1 MSPHMRPI
9 GNCLFA
15 EAQDLARLFPFDHEV
30 SRNNFVHNAQ
40 HDGDQMTTAL
50 ARKDFRAASESTSY
64 SPVTEKLRALIVD
77 DDRTLREGC
86 ACVLRSEGFLVEVTA
101 RGDEAI
107 ELVRRQRFDIM
118 FVDVYMTPVS
128 GIDVLKMVMATAPNT
143 LVVLMTGN
151 PSVDSSIEAMEIGAW
166 EYLSKPYSGTQ
177 LQLLLGRAAHTVSA
191 RRQSEA
197 PTLDTQDAT
206 MGGLLVGTSP
216 AFKRATDLAKKAAP
230 TNAAVMIVGETGTGK
245 EILAQFIHQHSR
257 RSRRR
262 LVPINCAAIPEQL
275 LESEMF
281 GHRKGAFTGADRE
294 KMGLLELADGGTLFL
309 DELSE
314 MSMPLQAK
322 MLRVLQDG
330 IVRRVGSEHEDAVV
344 DVRFVSATNRDPREA
359 IRSRQLREDL
369 YYRLNVVQV
378 VIPPLRE
385 RAEDIP
391 LLANHFLRV
400 FWTRHR
406 SPKDAIPEFSED
418 TLDFLVSRPWRGNV
432 RELQNFV
439 EHVTIL
445 ALPGSKIQI
454 HHLPLDQEVDL
465 NSGTNGLPSLS
476 TSDAYHVAK
485 DHVLANFEKT
495 YVTRLVA
502 RASGNMSKAAR
513 LASVDRTTLYRLL
526 ERHGF
531 RRDLSDA
538 GSVENGS
545 DSLQSTD
552 GFPVPTNFE
561 IPPA

>member
-1 MSPHMRPI
+1 M
-9 GNCLFA
+9 
-15 EAQDLARLFPFDHEV
+15 
-30 SRNNFVHNAQ
+30 
-40 HDGDQMTTAL
+40 
-50 ARKDFRAASESTSY
+50 
-64 SPVTEKLRALIVD
+64 RALIVD

-86 ACVLRSEGFLVEVTA
+86 ASVLRSEGFVVEVTA

-107 ELVRRQRFDIM
+107 EMVRRSRFDIM

-128 GIDVLKMVMATAPNT
+128 GIDVLKTVMQTAPNT

-151 PSVDSSIEAMEIGAW
+151 PSVDSSIEAMQIGAW

-177 LQLLLGRAAHTVSA
+177 LQLILGRAAHTVA
-191 RRQSEA
+191 TRRQAEGPAPETSEGA
-197 PTLDTQDAT
+197 
-206 MGGLLVGTSP
+206 GGSLVGTSA
-216 AFKRATDLAKKAAP
+216 AFRRAMDLAKKAAA

-245 EILAQFIHQHSR
+245 EVLAKYIHQHSR

-359 IRSRQLREDL
+359 IRSKMLREDL

-378 VIPPLRE
+378 IIPPLRD
-385 RAEDIP
+385 RAEDVP
-391 LLANHFLRV
+391 LLANHFLRT

-406 SPKDAIPEFSED
+406 SPKDAIPEFGDE
-418 TLDFLVSRPWRGNV
+418 TMDFLVSRPWRGNV

-445 ALPGSKIQI
+445 AQPGSKIQI
-454 HHLPLDQEVDL
+454 HQLPLDQEVDL
-465 NSGTNGLPSLS
+465 GAAITGVPSLPS
-476 TSDAYHVAK
+476 SDAYHVAK
-485 DHVLANFEKT
+485 EQVLASFEKT

-502 RASGNMSKAAR
+502 RASGNMSRAAR

-531 RRDLSDA
+531 RRDIAEPTTL
-538 GSVENGS
+538 G
-545 DSLQSTD
+545 QSTD
-552 GFPVPTNFE
+552 EVVEDMSLSGSFPRL
-561 IPPA
+561 AD

>member
-1 MSPHMRPI
+1 
-9 GNCLFA
+9 
-15 EAQDLARLFPFDHEV
+15 
-30 SRNNFVHNAQ
+30 
-40 HDGDQMTTAL
+40 MTSAL
-50 ARKDFRAASESTSY
+50 TRKDFRSVTDTSTSY
-64 SPVTEKLRALIVD
+64 NPTTEKLRALIVD

-86 ACVLRSEGFLVEVTA
+86 ASVLRSEGFIVEVSA
-101 RGDEAI
+101 RGDQAI
-107 ELVRRQRFDIM
+107 EMVRRSKFDIM

-128 GIDVLKMVMATAPNT
+128 GIDVLKTVMATAPNT

-151 PSVDSSIEAMEIGAW
+151 PSVDSSIEAMQIGAW

-177 LQLLLGRAAHTVSA
+177 LQLLLGRAAHTVAS
-191 RRQSEA
+191 RRH
-197 PTLDTQDAT
+197 TLGPSVDTQEGA
-206 MGGLLVGTSP
+206 GAGLLVGTSA
-216 AFKRATDLAKKAAP
+216 AFRRATDLAKRAAP

-245 EILAQFIHQHSR
+245 EVLAQFIHQYSR

-314 MSMPLQAK
+314 MSMSLQAK

-330 IVRRVGSEHEDAVV
+330 IVRRVGSEQEDAVV

-359 IRSRQLREDL
+359 IKSKQLREDL

-378 VIPPLRE
+378 VIPPLRD
-385 RAEDIP
+385 RTEDIP

-400 FWTRHR
+400 FWGRHR
-406 SPKDAIPEFSED
+406 SPKEAVPEFSED

-445 ALPGSKIQI
+445 AQPGSKIQI
-454 HHLPLDQEVDL
+454 HQLPLDQEVDL
-465 NSGTNGLPSLS
+465 SAAINGLPSLPS
-476 TSDAYHVAK
+476 SDAYHVAK
-485 DHVLANFEKT
+485 EQVLASFEKT

-502 RASGNMSKAAR
+502 RASGNMSRAAR

-531 RRDLSDA
+531 RRDLAEPASLGAGGDDA
-538 GSVENGS
+538 PMDTDALSS
-545 DSLQSTD
+545 PSLQR
-552 GFPVPTNFE
+552 
-561 IPPA
+561 

>member
-1 MSPHMRPI
+1 MTIWKCTKPPI
-9 GNCLFA
+9 AEQNCF
-15 EAQDLARLFPFDHEV
+15 ARLIPSHHER
-30 SRNNFVHNAQ
+30 SRSTFVHIAQ
-40 HDGDQMTTAL
+40 HYGTEMTSAL
-50 ARKDFRAASESTSY
+50 ARKDFRAASESPPSY
-64 SPVTEKLRALIVD
+64 NPVTEKMRALIVD

-86 ACVLRSEGFLVEVTA
+86 ASVLRSEGFVVDVTA

-107 ELVRRQRFDIM
+107 EMVRRSRYDIM

-128 GIDVLKMVMATAPNT
+128 GIDVLKAVMATAPNT

-151 PSVDSSIEAMEIGAW
+151 PSVDSSIEAMQIGAW
-166 EYLSKPYSGTQ
+166 DYLSKPYSGTQ
-177 LQLLLGRAAHTVSA
+177 LQLLLGRAAHTVST
-191 RRQSEA
+191 RRQSETPA
-197 PTLDTQDAT
+197 ADAQEGGA
-206 MGGLLVGTSP
+206 GGLLVGTSA
-216 AFKRATDLAKKAAP
+216 AFRRATELAKRAAP

-245 EILAQFIHQHSR
+245 EVLAQYIHQHSR

-262 LVPINCAAIPEQL
+262 IVPINCAAIPEQL

-314 MSMPLQAK
+314 MSMSLQAK

-330 IVRRVGSEHEDAVV
+330 IVRRVGSEQEDAVV

-359 IRSRQLREDL
+359 IRSKQLREDL
-369 YYRLNVVQV
+369 YYRLNVVQII
-378 VIPPLRE
+378 IPPLRE

-400 FWTRHR
+400 FWARHR
-406 SPKDAIPEFSED
+406 SAKDAIPEFSED

-454 HHLPLDQEVDL
+454 HQLPLDQEVDL
-465 NSGTNGLPSLS
+465 GSAITGLPSLPS
-476 TSDAYHVAK
+476 SDAYHVAK
-485 DHVLANFEKT
+485 EQVLASFEKT

-502 RASGNMSKAAR
+502 RASGNMSRAAR

-531 RRDLSDA
+531 RRDLAEPAALGQAGDDTPVDA
-538 GSVENGS
+538 
-545 DSLQSTD
+545 DRLTT
-552 GFPVPTNFE
+552 GFP
-561 IPPA
+561 ALAD

>member
-1 MSPHMRPI
+1 
-9 GNCLFA
+9 
-15 EAQDLARLFPFDHEV
+15 
-30 SRNNFVHNAQ
+30 
-40 HDGDQMTTAL
+40 MTTAL
-50 ARKDFRAASESTSY
+50 ARKDFRSVADSASSY
-64 SPVTEKLRALIVD
+64 RPPAPSEKLRALIVD

-86 ACVLRSEGFLVEVTA
+86 ASVLRSEGFIVEVTA

-107 ELVRRQRFDIM
+107 EMVQRARFDIM

-128 GIDVLKMVMATAPNT
+128 GIDVLKTVMATAPNT

-151 PSVDSSIEAMEIGAW
+151 PSVESSIEAMQIGAW

-177 LQLLLGRAAHTVSA
+177 LQLLLGRAAHTVST
-191 RRQSEA
+191 RRQNDGPS
-197 PTLDTQDAT
+197 LDTDDKI
-206 MGGLLVGTSP
+206 GGAVLVGSSP
-216 AFKRATDLAKKAAP
+216 AFRRATDLAKRAAA

-245 EILAQFIHQHSR
+245 EIIAQYIHQHSR

-294 KMGLLELADGGTLFL
+294 KMGLLELANGGTLFL

-330 IVRRVGSEHEDAVV
+330 IVRRVGSEQEDAIV

-359 IRSRQLREDL
+359 IRSKLLREDL

-385 RAEDIP
+385 RTEDIP
-391 LLANHFLRV
+391 LLANHFLRA
-400 FWTRHR
+400 FWARHR
-406 SPKDAIPEFSED
+406 SSKDAIPEFSED
-418 TLDFLVSRPWRGNV
+418 TIDFLVSRPWRGNV

-445 ALPGSKIQI
+445 AQPGSKIQI
-454 HHLPLDQEVDL
+454 HQLPLDQEVDFGAAITGVP
-465 NSGTNGLPSLS
+465 SLPS
-476 TSDAYHVAK
+476 SDAYHVAK
-485 DHVLANFEKT
+485 EQVLASFEKT

-502 RASGNMSKAAR
+502 RASGNMSRAAR

-526 ERHGF
+526 ECHGF
-531 RRDLSDA
+531 RREF
-538 GSVENGS
+538 GESVPASEPRS
-545 DSLQSTD
+545 DSTILDTPAD
-552 GFPVPTNFE
+552 L
-561 IPPA
+561 PPGSAISND

>member
-1 MSPHMRPI
+1 
-9 GNCLFA
+9 
-15 EAQDLARLFPFDHEV
+15 
-30 SRNNFVHNAQ
+30 
-40 HDGDQMTTAL
+40 MTTSL
-50 ARKDFRAASESTSY
+50 ARKDFRSAEPLQSY
-64 SPVTEKLRALIVD
+64 TPHTERMRALIVD

-86 ACVLRSEGFLVEVTA
+86 ASVLRSEGFVVEVTA

-107 ELVRRQRFDIM
+107 EMIRRQRFDIM

-128 GIDVLKMVMATAPNT
+128 GIDVLKTVMATAPDT

-151 PSVDSSIEAMEIGAW
+151 PSVESSIEAMQIGAW

-177 LQLLLGRAAHTVSA
+177 LQLILGRAAHTVSK
-191 RRQSEA
+191 RRQTDGYNSE
-197 PTLDTQDAT
+197 QGESAT
-206 MGGLLVGTSP
+206 GGLLVGTSQS
-216 AFKRATDLAKKAAP
+216 FRRATELAKRVAP

-245 EILAQFIHQHSR
+245 EVLAQYIHQNSR

-330 IVRRVGSEHEDAVV
+330 IVRRVGSEQEGAVV

-359 IRSRQLREDL
+359 IRSKLLREDM
-369 YYRLNVVQV
+369 YYRLNVVQI

-385 RAEDIP
+385 RTEDIP
-391 LLANHFLRV
+391 LLANHFLRM
-400 FWTRHR
+400 FWARHR
-406 SPKDAIPEFSED
+406 SAKEAAPEFSQE
-418 TLDFLVSRPWRGNV
+418 TLDFLTSRPWRGNV

-445 ALPGSKIQI
+445 AQPGSKVQI
-454 HHLPLDQEVDL
+454 HQLPLDQEVEL
-465 NSGTNGLPSLS
+465 GSALTSLPSMP
-476 TSDAYHVAK
+476 TSEAYHVAK
-485 DHVLANFEKT
+485 EQVLASFEKS

-502 RASGNMSKAAR
+502 RASGNMSRAAR

-526 ERHGF
+526 ERQGF
-531 RRDLSDA
+531 KREINGNGLADQAPSDLTPDSVVDGVDA
-538 GSVENGS
+538 GIV
-545 DSLQSTD
+545 SLS
-552 GFPVPTNFE
+552 N

>member
-1 MSPHMRPI
+1 
-9 GNCLFA
+9 
-15 EAQDLARLFPFDHEV
+15 
-30 SRNNFVHNAQ
+30 
-40 HDGDQMTTAL
+40 MTSAL
-50 ARKDFRAASESTSY
+50 TRKDFRQSSDSAPMY
-64 SPVTEKLRALIVD
+64 HPGTEKMRALIVD

-86 ACVLRSEGFLVEVTA
+86 ASVLRSEGFIVEVTG
-101 RGDEAI
+101 RGEEAI
-107 ELVRRQRFDIM
+107 EMIRRLRFDIM

-128 GIDVLKMVMATAPNT
+128 GIDVLKTVMATSPST

-151 PSVDSSIEAMEIGAW
+151 PSVDSSIEAMRIGAW
-166 EYLSKPYSGTQ
+166 DYLSKPYSGTQ
-177 LQLLLGRAAHTVSA
+177 LQLLLGRAAHTVST
-191 RRQSEA
+191 RRANEA
-197 PTLDTQDAT
+197 PGSDALDPEA
-206 MGGLLVGTSP
+206 GNALIGISP
-216 AFKRATDLAKKAAP
+216 AFKRATELAKKAAA
-230 TNAAVMIVGETGTGK
+230 TNASVMIVGETGTGK
-245 EILAQFIHQHSR
+245 EVIAQYIHQHSR

-294 KMGLLELADGGTLFL
+294 KMGMLELADGGTLFL

-314 MSMPLQAK
+314 MPMALQAK

-330 IVRRVGSEHEDAVV
+330 KVRRVGSEHEEAVV

-359 IRSRQLREDL
+359 IRGKQLREDL

-378 VIPPLRE
+378 SIPPLRE
-385 RAEDIP
+385 RPEDIP

-406 SPKDAIPEFSED
+406 SPKEAPPEFSQD
-418 TLDFLVSRPWRGNV
+418 TLDFLISRPWRGNV

-445 ALPGSKIQI
+445 AQPGSKIQI
-454 HHLPLDQEVDL
+454 HQLPLDQEVDL
-465 NSGTNGLPSLS
+465 GAAITGMASLPS
-476 TSDAYHVAK
+476 SDAYHVAK
-485 DHVLANFEKT
+485 EQVLATFEKT

-502 RASGNMSKAAR
+502 RASGNMSRAAR

-531 RRDLSDA
+531 RRDLAEAAAIGQSGESPDVESLPVSDF
-538 GSVENGS
+538 S
-545 DSLQSTD
+545 
-552 GFPVPTNFE
+552 
-561 IPPA
+561 

>member
-1 MSPHMRPI
+1 
-9 GNCLFA
+9 
-15 EAQDLARLFPFDHEV
+15 
-30 SRNNFVHNAQ
+30 
-40 HDGDQMTTAL
+40 MTSAL
-50 ARKDFRAASESTSY
+50 ARKDFRTVSNSAPSFNPQSERM
-64 SPVTEKLRALIVD
+64 RALIVD

-86 ACVLRSEGFLVEVTA
+86 ASVLRSEGFIVEVTA
-101 RGDEAI
+101 RGEEAI
-107 ELVRRQRFDIM
+107 EMVRRQRFDIM

-128 GIDVLKMVMATAPNT
+128 GIDVLKTVMATAPNT

-151 PSVDSSIEAMEIGAW
+151 PSVESSIEAMQMGAW

-177 LQLLLGRAAHTVSA
+177 LQLILGRATHTVTA
-191 RRQSEA
+191 RRESEA
-197 PTLDTQDAT
+197 PLSDSSDAA
-206 MGGLLVGTSP
+206 GGLLVGNSA
-216 AFKRATDLAKKAAP
+216 AFRRATELAKKAAP

-245 EILAQFIHQHSR
+245 EVLAQYIHQNSR

-330 IVRRVGSEHEDAVV
+330 IVRRVGSEQEDAVV
-344 DVRFVSATNRDPREA
+344 DVRFVSATNRDPRES
-359 IRSRQLREDL
+359 IRSKLLREDL
-369 YYRLNVVQV
+369 YYRLNVVQIT
-378 VIPPLRE
+378 IPPLRD

-391 LLANHFLRV
+391 LLANHFLRAY
-400 FWTRHR
+400 WARHR
-406 SPKDAIPEFSED
+406 SAKDAIPEFSEE
-418 TLDFLVSRPWRGNV
+418 TLDFLVTRPWRGNV

-445 ALPGSKIQI
+445 AQPASKIQI
-454 HHLPLDQEVDL
+454 HQLPLDQEVDL
-465 NSGTNGLPSLS
+465 GSAIAGLPVMPS
-476 TSDAYHVAK
+476 SDAYHVAK
-485 DHVLANFEKT
+485 EQVLATFEKT

-502 RASGNMSKAAR
+502 RASGNMSRAAR

-531 RRDLSDA
+531 RRDLAEPAALGQVSDDA
-538 GSVENGS
+538 AIDS
-545 DSLQSTD
+545 DTLALP
-552 GFPVPTNFE
+552 GFPKL
-561 IPPA
+561 ASD

>member
-1 MSPHMRPI
+1 
-9 GNCLFA
+9 
-15 EAQDLARLFPFDHEV
+15 
-30 SRNNFVHNAQ
+30 
-40 HDGDQMTTAL
+40 MTSAL
-50 ARKDFRAASESTSY
+50 ARKDFRAASDSVPPY
-64 SPVTEKLRALIVD
+64 NPVTEKMRALIVD

-86 ACVLRSEGFLVEVTA
+86 ASVLRSEGFVVDVTA

-107 ELVRRQRFDIM
+107 EMVRRSRYDIM

-128 GIDVLKMVMATAPNT
+128 GIDVLKAVMATAPNT

-151 PSVDSSIEAMEIGAW
+151 PSVDSSIEAMQIGAW
-166 EYLSKPYSGTQ
+166 DYLSKPYSGTQ
-177 LQLLLGRAAHTVSA
+177 LQLLLGRAAHTVSV
-191 RRQSEA
+191 RRLSEGPA
-197 PTLDTQDAT
+197 ADAQDGGA
-206 MGGLLVGTSP
+206 GGLLVGTSA
-216 AFKRATDLAKKAAP
+216 AFRRATELAKRAAP

-245 EILAQFIHQHSR
+245 EVLAQYIHQHSR

-262 LVPINCAAIPEQL
+262 IVPINCAAIPEQL

-314 MSMPLQAK
+314 MSMSLQAK

-330 IVRRVGSEHEDAVV
+330 IVRRVGSEQEDAVV

-359 IRSRQLREDL
+359 IRSKQLREDL
-369 YYRLNVVQV
+369 YYRLNVVQII
-378 VIPPLRE
+378 IPPLRE

-400 FWTRHR
+400 FWARHR
-406 SPKDAIPEFSED
+406 SAKDAIPEFSED

-454 HHLPLDQEVDL
+454 HQLPLDQEVDL
-465 NSGTNGLPSLS
+465 GSAITGLPSLPS
-476 TSDAYHVAK
+476 SDAYHVAK
-485 DHVLANFEKT
+485 EQVLASFEKT

-502 RASGNMSKAAR
+502 RASGNMSRAAR

-531 RRDLSDA
+531 RRDLAEPAALGQA
-538 GSVENGS
+538 GDDTAVEA
-545 DSLQSTD
+545 DRLTT
-552 GFPVPTNFE
+552 GFP
-561 IPPA
+561 ALAD

>member
-1 MSPHMRPI
+1 
-9 GNCLFA
+9 
-15 EAQDLARLFPFDHEV
+15 
-30 SRNNFVHNAQ
+30 
-40 HDGDQMTTAL
+40 MTSAL
-50 ARKDFRAASESTSY
+50 ARKDFRATSDSVPSY
-64 SPVTEKLRALIVD
+64 RPVTEKLRALIVE

-86 ACVLRSEGFLVEVTA
+86 ASVLRAEGFIVEVTA
-101 RGDEAI
+101 RGDEAVDM
-107 ELVRRQRFDIM
+107 VRRSRFDIM

-128 GIDVLKMVMATAPNT
+128 GIDVLKAVMATAPNT

-151 PSVDSSIEAMEIGAW
+151 PSVDSSIEAMQIGAW
-166 EYLSKPYSGTQ
+166 DYLSKPYSATQ
-177 LQLLLGRAAHTVSA
+177 LQLLLGRASHTVST
-191 RRQSEA
+191 RRESEGPA
-197 PTLDTQDAT
+197 PVAPDGSL
-206 MGGLLVGTSP
+206 GGLLVGTSA
-216 AFKRATDLAKKAAP
+216 AFRRATELAKKAAP

-245 EILAQFIHQHSR
+245 EVLAQFIHQQSR

-330 IVRRVGSEHEDAVV
+330 IVRRVGSEQEDAVV
-344 DVRFVSATNRDPREA
+344 DVRFVSATNKDPRES
-359 IRSRQLREDL
+359 IRNRQLREDL
-369 YYRLNVVQV
+369 YYRLNVIQV

-391 LLANHFLRV
+391 LLANHFLRA
-400 FWTRHR
+400 FWARHR

-418 TLDFLVSRPWRGNV
+418 TLDLLVSRPWRGNV

-445 ALPGSKIQI
+445 AQPGSKIQI
-454 HHLPLDQEVDL
+454 HQLPLDQEVDL
-465 NSGTNGLPSLS
+465 GSPITGLPSLPS
-476 TSDAYHVAK
+476 SDAYHIAK
-485 DHVLANFEKT
+485 EQVLASFEKT

-502 RASGNMSKAAR
+502 RASGNMSRAAR

-531 RRDLSDA
+531 RRDLA
-538 GSVENGS
+538 EPEALAALA
-545 DSLQSTD
+545 DSPSIEEASLSL
-552 GFPVPTNFE
+552 
-561 IPPA
+561 PA

>member
-1 MSPHMRPI
+1 
-9 GNCLFA
+9 
-15 EAQDLARLFPFDHEV
+15 
-30 SRNNFVHNAQ
+30 
-40 HDGDQMTTAL
+40 MTSAL
-50 ARKDFRAASESTSY
+50 ARRDFRTASDVTPY
-64 SPVTEKLRALIVD
+64 NPHTEKMRALIVD

-86 ACVLRSEGFLVEVTA
+86 ASVLRGEGFLVEVCA

-107 ELVRRQRFDIM
+107 DMVRRQRFDIM

-128 GIDVLKMVMATAPNT
+128 GIDVLKMVMQTAPNT

-151 PSVDSSIEAMEIGAW
+151 PSVDSSIEAMQIGAW

-177 LQLLLGRAAHTVSA
+177 LQLLLGRAAYTVSS
-191 RRQSEA
+191 RRQAEGPSAAPEA
-197 PTLDTQDAT
+197 TGTSS
-206 MGGLLVGTSP
+206 LVGTSP
-216 AFKRATDLAKKAAP
+216 TLKRAMDLAKKAAA

-245 EILAQFIHQHSR
+245 EVLAQYIHQNSR

-262 LVPINCAAIPEQL
+262 LVPVNCAAIPEQL

-314 MSMPLQAK
+314 MSMGLQAK

-359 IRSRQLREDL
+359 IRSKLLREDL

-378 VIPPLRE
+378 VIPPLRD
-385 RAEDIP
+385 RVEDIP
-391 LLANHFLRV
+391 LLANHFLKL
-400 FWTRHR
+400 FWGRHR
-406 SPKDAIPEFSED
+406 SAKDAIPEFSED
-418 TLDFLVSRPWRGNV
+418 TLDFLKSRPWRGNV

-445 ALPGSKIQI
+445 AQPASKIQI
-454 HHLPLDQEVDL
+454 HQLPVDQEVDL
-465 NSGTNGLPSLS
+465 GAAIVGLPSMP
-476 TSDAYHVAK
+476 TSDAYHIAK
-485 DHVLANFEKT
+485 EQVLATFEKT

-502 RASGNMSKAAR
+502 RASGNMSRAAR

-531 RRDLSDA
+531 RRDLAEPTALGQPDDMPLES
-538 GSVENGS
+538 E
-545 DSLQSTD
+545 
-552 GFPVPTNFE
+552 FPVPATPE
-561 IPPA
+561 LAS

>member
-1 MSPHMRPI
+1 
-9 GNCLFA
+9 
-15 EAQDLARLFPFDHEV
+15 
-30 SRNNFVHNAQ
+30 
-40 HDGDQMTTAL
+40 MTNAL
-50 ARKDFRAASESTSY
+50 ARKDFRSFTDSAPSY
-64 SPVTEKLRALIVD
+64 LTTPEKMRALIVD

-86 ACVLRSEGFLVEVTA
+86 ASVLRSEGFLVEVTA

-107 ELVRRQRFDIM
+107 EMVRRQRFDIM

-128 GIDVLKMVMATAPNT
+128 GIDVLKTVMATAPNT

-151 PSVDSSIEAMEIGAW
+151 PSVDSSIEAMQIGAW

-177 LQLLLGRAAHTVSA
+177 LQLLLGRAAHTVST
-191 RRQSEA
+191 RRGSESQSSNGQEA
-197 PTLDTQDAT
+197 LGSGA
-206 MGGLLVGTSP
+206 LIGTSP
-216 AFKRATDLAKKAAP
+216 AFRRATELAKRAAP

-245 EILAQFIHQHSR
+245 EVLAQYIHQHSR

-330 IVRRVGSEHEDAVV
+330 IVRRVGSEQEDAIV

-359 IRSRQLREDL
+359 IRNKQLREDL
-369 YYRLNVVQV
+369 YYRLNVVQL

-385 RAEDIP
+385 RPEDIP
-391 LLANHFLRV
+391 LLANHFLRG
-400 FWTRHR
+400 FWARHR
-406 SPKDAIPEFSED
+406 SPKETIPEFSAD
-418 TLDFLVSRPWRGNV
+418 TLDFLVTRPWRGNV

-439 EHVTIL
+439 EHVCIL
-445 ALPGSKIQI
+445 AQPGSKIQI
-454 HHLPLDQEVDL
+454 HHLPLDQEVDV
-465 NSGTNGLPSLS
+465 SSAVPGMPSMPS
-476 TSDAYHVAK
+476 SDAYHVAK
-485 DHVLANFEKT
+485 EQVLASFEKN
-495 YVTRLVA
+495 YVTHLVA
-502 RASGNMSKAAR
+502 RASGNMSRAAR

-531 RRDLSDA
+531 RRDLAESA
-538 GSVENGS
+538 SVEQPGEEGAI
-545 DSLQSTD
+545 DAAVP
-552 GFPVPTNFE
+552 GFPKLTAE
-561 IPPA
+561 

>member
-1 MSPHMRPI
+1 
-9 GNCLFA
+9 
-15 EAQDLARLFPFDHEV
+15 
-30 SRNNFVHNAQ
+30 
-40 HDGDQMTTAL
+40 MTSAL
-50 ARKDFRAASESTSY
+50 ARKDFRAVQHSQPTY
-64 SPVTEKLRALIVD
+64 SATTERLRALIVD

-86 ACVLRSEGFLVEVTA
+86 ASVLRSEGFIVEVTA

-107 ELVRRQRFDIM
+107 EMVRRSRFDIM

-128 GIDVLKMVMATAPNT
+128 GIDVLKTVMTTSPST

-151 PSVDSSIEAMEIGAW
+151 PSVDSSIEAMRIGAW
-166 EYLSKPYSGTQ
+166 DYLSKPYSGTQ

-191 RRQSEA
+191 RRASDGPIGDGAPSEA
-197 PTLDTQDAT
+197 GD
-206 MGGLLVGTSP
+206 LLLGTSP
-216 AFKRATDLAKKAAP
+216 AFKRATELARKAAP
-230 TNAAVMIVGETGTGK
+230 TNASVMIVGETGTGK
-245 EILAQFIHQHSR
+245 EVIAQYIHQHSR

-294 KMGLLELADGGTLFL
+294 KMGMLELADGGTLFL

-314 MSMPLQAK
+314 MPMALQAK

-330 IVRRVGSEHEDAVV
+330 KVRRVGSEHEEAVV

-359 IRSRQLREDL
+359 IRSKLLREDL

-378 VIPPLRE
+378 SIPPLRE
-385 RAEDIP
+385 RVEDIP

-400 FWTRHR
+400 FWARHR
-406 SPKDAIPEFSED
+406 SPKDAPPEFSQD
-418 TLDFLVSRPWRGNV
+418 TLDFLTSRPWRGNV

-445 ALPGSKIQI
+445 SQPGSKIQI
-454 HHLPLDQEVDL
+454 HQLPLDQEVDL
-465 NSGTNGLPSLS
+465 GSAISGIASLPS
-476 TSDAYHVAK
+476 SDAYHVAK
-485 DHVLANFEKT
+485 EQVLATFEKT

-502 RASGNMSKAAR
+502 RASGNMSRAAR

-531 RRDLSDA
+531 RRDLAEPAALGSPVEE
-538 GSVENGS
+538 SVEADGLS
-545 DSLQSTD
+545 MPSLSNSTS
-552 GFPVPTNFE
+552 E
-561 IPPA
+561 